1 MSKTKY
7 QRGLC
12 VFYGCQNPGTV
23 EPNDSQRF
31 CQRHIDEFQQIQDHH
46 EKMMAEIH
54 ERGAR
59 KLAER
64 DRRERR
70 LLFFA
75 AMRQPEMRWLREA
88 FKHLRNDTRHDWR
101 EIREIEIDPPI
112 QIDGYSGAWAMRTD
126 RFVTL
131 LHYPERYDGH
141 EDFMTVDHHDAN
153 NAYCEC
159 WWCYDATMEKRRAES
174 EVTNG

>member
-1 MSKTKY
+1 MFSNRPSLPEIAR
-7 QRGLC
+7 QRDW
-12 VFYGCQNPGTV
+12 YKHIGCDGIA
-23 EPNDSQRF
+23 EM
-31 CQRHIDEFQQIQDHH
+31 ID
-46 EKMMAEIH
+46 AEY
-54 ERGAR
+54 E
-59 KLAER
+59 
-64 DRRERR
+64 RRERR

-75 AMRQPEMRWLREA
+75 AMRQPEMRWVREA

-101 EIREIEIDPPI
+101 EIREIEIDPPVV
-112 QIDGYSGAWAMRTD
+112 IDGYSGAWAMRTD

-131 LHYPERYDGH
+131 LICPERYDGH